1 MPLLLGSLRGKF
13 VLLMAMAYIVTIV
26 LTLLAFNSVSSSIT
40 RTLGVRFAEKQVL
53 YEKARIRAPI
63 LKEIALS
70 RKLSDSPMLQTWAQN
85 ESNSTLKV
93 QALQEL
99 ESFRQSFQDGS
110 FFYVID
116 SSRHYYYNDH
126 QKQYSGKELRFTL
139 DPTIRQDK

>member
-40 RTLGVRFAEKQVL
+40 RTLGVHFAEKQVL

-85 ESNSTLKV
+85 ESDATLKA
-93 QALQEL
+93 QALLEL

-116 SSRHYYYNDH
+116 H
-126 QKQYSGKELRFTL
+126 
-139 DPTIRQDK
+139 RQDLKR